1 MLLVCY
7 CWLPKTISHNQQK
20 KNIIFIGT
28 SSRSSRSTSNNNSK
42 SIKKRD
48 LWNFK
53 SAFNNSYKHYCSCVC
68 RCIVLSAGTA
78 EKSATIYNNK
88 ITCCYQQTEQW
99 ESYIHA
105 PSWIPHIFKLLSC
118 YHLHI
123 KFYCLI
129 YGWLMWCWYSLWYYR
144 WESYLIYLLFL
155 LLSHNSYHTL
165 SISLAFSHLMV
176 VLFVC
181 AFMFKTRC
189 SSSACNNNTFQ
200 Y

>member
-1 MLLVCY
+1 MLL
-7 CWLPKTISHNQQK
+7 LAAKNNFPQPTQK
-20 KNIIFIGT
+20 KISFSLAQAST
-28 SSRSSRSTSNNNSK
+28 SSRSTSNNNSK
-42 SIKKRD
+42 SIKRGD

-129 YGWLMWCWYSLWYYR
+129 YGWLMLADVVLVLPMVLPMRELFNLSFISFTFSL
-144 WESYLIYLLFL
+144 LLPHAIYLTP
-155 LLSHNSYHTL
+155 TL
-165 SISLAFSHLMV
+165 TLDGSFICLCIYV
-176 VLFVC
+176 
-181 AFMFKTRC
+181 
-189 SSSACNNNTFQ
+189 
-200 Y
+200 